1 MARYGLIVDLNI
13 CTGCMTC
20 VLACKQENLTK
31 PGVQWNRIL
40 ELENPMFDQIT
51 FVRQAC
57 MHCDNPPCADVCPAK
72 AISKRADG
80 IVLTDQK
87 KCIGCKACVDA
98 CPYGVPR
105 INPKEDYFPGSTM
118 PYEKDVAPYRAQI
131 AGKASRCTFC
141 AHRVDKGRQPACVE
155 GCPSKAL
162 IFGDLDDPKSPIH
175 KKLWQSKQL
184 LADKGTHPKVSYIVP
199 KNAFRSS
206 EKLIME
212 AK

>member
-1 MARYGLIVDLNI
+1 
-13 CTGCMTC
+13 MTC

-40 ELENPMFDQIT
+40 ELENPTFDQIT

-87 KCIGCKACVDA
+87 KCIGCKACLDA
-98 CPYGVPR
+98 CPYGAPR
-105 INPKEDYFPGSTM
+105 INPKEDYFPGAAI
-118 PYEKDVAPYRAQI
+118 PYEKDVAPYRVQI

-206 EKLIME
+206 EKLILE
-212 AK
+212 SK

>member
-1 MARYGLIVDLNI
+1 MAKYGLIVDLTI

-40 ELENPMFDQIT
+40 ELENPVLDQIT

-72 AISKRADG
+72 AIAKRADG

-87 KCIGCKACVDA
+87 KCIGCKACLDA
-98 CPYGVPR
+98 CPYGAPR
-105 INPKEDYFPGSTM
+105 INPKEDYFPGATM

-131 AGKASRCTFC
+131 PGKASRCTLC
-141 AHRVDKGRQPACVE
+141 AHRVEKGRQPACVE

-199 KNAFRSS
+199 KNTFLVS
-206 EKLIME
+206 EKLILE
-212 AK
+212 SK